1 MSKSTEK
8 ASPSRIFESFSVG
21 EKTIAITS
29 IVFFLVPLVVIA
41 LSLSSF
47 YMSEK
52 NENILNTS
60 AVLFNYGKKYSYDS
74 CFTCTPAT
82 SSTEAPN
89 LEIKNK
95 FNLQNALTQGTFLTT
110 PITLG
115 NVYFPKPV
123 YQTSP
128 PSVWS
133 SDWFDSKI
141 RLASGSNIIL
151 TEYLLTNS
159 INSLQVGYF
168 DYINNK
174 TGICVENMAKPG
186 SMYYAIDSI
195 LGVHYVCICI
205 MNPQFA
211 TEGCMPLT
219 IPNF

>member
-8 ASPSRIFESFSVG
+8 ANPWRIFESFSVG

-29 IVFFLVPLVVIA
+29 IVFFLVPLTVLA

-60 AVLFNYGKKYSYDS
+60 AVMFNYGKKYSYDS

-89 LEIKNK
+89 MEIKNK
-95 FNLQNALTQGTFLTT
+95 FNLQDPSTQGTFLNT

-115 NVYFPKPV
+115 NVYFPKPI
-123 YQTSP
+123 YQAL

-133 SDWFDSKI
+133 NDWFDSKI
-141 RLASGSNIIL
+141 RLNSGSNIIL
-151 TEYLLTNS
+151 TEHLLTNS

-174 TGICVENMAKPG
+174 TGICVESMAIY
-186 SMYYAIDSI
+186 STMYYAIDPS

-219 IPNF
+219 IPGF

>member
-8 ASPSRIFESFSVG
+8 ASPWRIFESFSVG

-29 IVFFLVPLVVIA
+29 IVFFLVPLTVLA

-60 AVLFNYGKKYSYDS
+60 AVLFDYGKKYSYDS

-89 LEIKNK
+89 MEIKNK
-95 FNLQNALTQGTFLTT
+95 FNLQDSSTQGTFLTT

-115 NVYFPKPV
+115 NVYFPKPI
-123 YQTSP
+123 YQTL

-133 SDWFDSKI
+133 NDWFNSKI

-151 TEYLLTNS
+151 TEHLLTNS

-168 DYINNK
+168 DYINNR
-174 TGICVENMAKPG
+174 TGICVESMAKN
-186 SMYYAIDSI
+186 SAMYYAIDPSLNI
-195 LGVHYVCICI
+195 HYVCICI